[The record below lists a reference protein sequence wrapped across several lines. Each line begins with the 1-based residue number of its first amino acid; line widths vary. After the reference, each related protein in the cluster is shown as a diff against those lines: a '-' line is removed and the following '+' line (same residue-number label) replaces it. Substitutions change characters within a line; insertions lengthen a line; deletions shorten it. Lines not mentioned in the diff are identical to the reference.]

1 VELRLDLKLSQQSVR
16 EERIINFEVG
26 VELVQIT
33 FSLFQFRA
41 ISSFHL
47 GAFSIL
53 APFEI
58 LDPRLPFFRLP

>member
-16 EERIINFEVG
+16 EERITCFEVV

-47 GAFSIL
+47 GAFSTL
-53 APFEI
+53 SPFE
-58 LDPRLPFFRLP
+58 F